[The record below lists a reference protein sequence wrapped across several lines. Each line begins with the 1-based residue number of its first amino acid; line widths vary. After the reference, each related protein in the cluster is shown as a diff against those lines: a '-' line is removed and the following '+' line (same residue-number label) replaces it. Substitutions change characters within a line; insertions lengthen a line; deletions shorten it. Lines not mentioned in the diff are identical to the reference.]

1 MKLVTII
8 TAIFDRIL
16 DLLAILAG
24 VLIVFTMF
32 SVGIDVLMRY
42 LLNRPVL
49 WAFDVTE
56 ISLLW
61 ITFLGTAWLLRR
73 DGHVSM
79 DILLVYLKPR
89 ASALIG
95 FVTSILIAMICFILF
110 WYGTQV
116 TWEQFQLGILQSN
129 VIENPTAIEFV
140 VIPVGFLALFLQSLR
155 RTYSYLKKW
164 RGKEIIVHK
173 EEDLLWNGG

>member
-1 MKLVTII
+1 MNKLLAKGGT
-8 TAIFDRIL
+8 IFDYIIGSL
-16 DLLAILAG
+16 TYLAAAILIFIMLAVVWDVIARAVASQPLKW
-24 VLIVFTMF
+24 VLEF
-32 SVGIDVLMRY
+32 SEY
-42 LLNRPVL
+42 NLLY
-49 WAFDVTE
+49 
-56 ISLLW
+56 

-116 TWEQFQLGILQSN
+116 TWEQFQLCILQSN
-129 VIENPTAIEFV
+129 VIENPTHLEFV
-140 VIPVGFLALFLQSLR
+140 VIPLGFL
-155 RTYSYLKKW
+155 
-164 RGKEIIVHK
+164 
-173 EEDLLWNGG
+173 